1 MNKIEK
7 QLNDILNI
15 EYLYNARPIKVSNYK
30 IVQGN
35 YVLYTTQGTKTLYE
49 SEVETFINA
58 LQPFKKKE
66 VIVVSNNLPSTNN
79 EVVIVNE
86 QNEFVKQTL
95 LDTLKKLKE
104 DKTYIPQAKAIC
116 EVTSQWA
123 GVQRNEIEIYKIV
136 NKK

>member
-15 EYLYNARPIKVSNYK
+15 EYLYNARQIKVSHYK

-104 DKTYIPQAKAIC
+104 DKAYIPQAKAIC

-123 GVQRNEIEIYKIV
+123 NIQRNETEIYKIV